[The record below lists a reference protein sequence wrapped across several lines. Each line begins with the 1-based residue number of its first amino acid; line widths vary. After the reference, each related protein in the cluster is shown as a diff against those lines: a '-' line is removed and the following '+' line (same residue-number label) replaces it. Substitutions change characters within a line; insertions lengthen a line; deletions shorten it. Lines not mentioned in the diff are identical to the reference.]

1 MCFVESVLTFGF
13 MCWFGG
19 LNVGSKNVLERVI
32 KVCSKV
38 IGERQR
44 SLSQLYQC
52 RVVRKAGVISRDT
65 SHVLAKHYELLPSG
79 RRYRVPKMKTVRART
94 TFIPNSIMILNKT

>member
-1 MCFVESVLTFGF
+1 MTLIFSKVKCLESVETEKTPQRH
-13 MCWFGG
+13 
-19 LNVGSKNVLERVI
+19 VIERVI